1 MKKPSSRKAWIIT
14 AVIAVIVIAGI
25 LMARNGKSTREL
37 SEDKALAQTE
47 VELKPTNV
55 IVKLVALESVE
66 ESFTLPG
73 SLEAWENLTLSL
85 EQAGPIRWI
94 GPKEGS
100 RLRKSEAILRIDSAV
115 LESREIRSRVDY
127 EVKKKNLERA
137 ESLLAEELISE
148 RDRDEALK
156 EFETAKATLDQSVIA
171 LEKCTL
177 STPIEGILDRL
188 MVDRGEYGN
197 VGMPAAIVVQ
207 IGRLKVLV
215 DVPEKDVTAVK
226 AGQKVEV
233 FPAGINRADGMGR
246 EGKIIY
252 VAYQADDMTRT
263 YRTKIEIDNSTGLLR
278 PGMIVR
284 VRFVRRVLDD
294 VIAVPL
300 YAIIDRDGEKRVF
313 VEEDGTA
320 VERIVRLG
328 PIVNGK
334 VVVHGGIRQGEN
346 LIIKGHQLVSD
357 GGPVNVIE
365 DLEKEG

>member
-1 MKKPSSRKAWIIT
+1 MKKQISRKTWII
-14 AVIAVIVIAGI
+14 AVVIAAFAIAGTV
-25 LMARNGKSTREL
+25 MVRNGKSAREL
-37 SEDKALAQTE
+37 SMDEASGQTK

-55 IVKLVALESVE
+55 VVEFLALENVE

-73 SLEAWENLTLSL
+73 TLEAWENLTLSL

-94 GPKEGS
+94 GPKEGD
-100 RLRKSEAILRIDSAV
+100 RLRKGEAILRIDSAV
-115 LESREIRSRVDY
+115 YESQEARNRVDY

-148 RDRDEALK
+148 RARDEALK
-156 EFETAKATLDQSVIA
+156 EFEAAKATLDQSIIA

-226 AGQKVEV
+226 GGQKVEV
-233 FPAGINRADGMGR
+233 FPAWINQADGMGR
-246 EGKIIY
+246 DGKVIH

-284 VRFVRRVLDD
+284 ARFVRRVLKD

-300 YAIIDRDGEKRVF
+300 YAILDRDGQKLVF
-313 VEEDGTA
+313 VEEDSTA

-334 VVVHGGIRQGEN
+334 VVVFGGIRQGEN
-346 LIIKGHQLVSD
+346 LIIKGHQLVSN

-365 DLEKEG
+365 DLGRKG